1 MCGTKRCAV
10 ALRALGL
17 ALLILLILVPPS
29 MAQTW
34 PQRPVKFIV
43 TLGPG
48 SGVDFG
54 TRLLG
59 DRLSKRWGQPVV
71 IENRPGG
78 DAVVA
83 VTAVISAND
92 DHVLLASPTSAPTAH
107 PYMLQQMPYQD
118 SDLLPIAR
126 GWNTIIVIAVAT
138 SMDIKTMRDLVAMT
152 RANPGKLN
160 WAGTTGAIDFL
171 FAGFLKKNNLEMA
184 RVPYRNPQD
193 AANDVATGRIQVTEA
208 SLATLRP
215 QLQAGKIKML
225 ASTNSIRP
233 PSNPEVSTVSEAG
246 FPELTLDG
254 LVGFFGPHGMP
265 AALRE
270 HIAADVRAVVQE
282 PDFGDRLSVTG
293 QIANAGGPAEFAA
306 AMQEQ
311 RDRLAIPAKEL
322 GLKPAQSSSPIPLRA
337 RRIGHDQTTACVTL
351 TSSAAGNLSL
361 SGISRGTGRREA
373 CVPGNGRCGLPS
385 TGG

>member
-1 MCGTKRCAV
+1 MFEPKRCAV
-10 ALRALGL
+10 ALCALGL
-17 ALLILLILVPPS
+17 ALLILPIPVPPS

-92 DHVLLASPTSAPTAH
+92 DHVLLASPTSALTAH
-107 PYMLQQMPYQD
+107 PYVLQQMPYQD

-126 GWNTIIVIAVAT
+126 GWNTVIVIAVPT
-138 SMDIKTMRDLVAMT
+138 SMDVKTMRDLIATT
-152 RANPGKLN
+152 RANRGKLN

-225 ASTNSIRP
+225 ASTNSMRP
-233 PSNPEVSTVSEAG
+233 PSNPEVPTVSEAG

-282 PDFGDRLSVTG
+282 PDFGEKLSVTG
-293 QIANAGGPAEFAA
+293 QIANAGGPTEFAA

-311 RDRLAIPAKEL
+311 RDRLAIAAKEL
-322 GLKPAQSSSPIPLRA
+322 GLKPAQ
-337 RRIGHDQTTACVTL
+337 
-351 TSSAAGNLSL
+351 
-361 SGISRGTGRREA
+361 
-373 CVPGNGRCGLPS
+373 
-385 TGG
+385 

>member
-1 MCGTKRCAV
+1 MFGKRRRAAAFCAV
-10 ALRALGL
+10 GL
-17 ALLILLILVPPS
+17 ALLLVVPS
-29 MAQTW
+29 PSSRAQTW

-59 DRLSKRWGQPVV
+59 DRLSKRWGQSVV

-78 DAVVA
+78 DAIVA

-92 DHVLLASPTSAPTAH
+92 DHVLLASPTSALTAH

-126 GWNTIIVIAVAT
+126 GWNTVIVIAVPT
-138 SMDIKTMRDLVAMT
+138 SMDVKTMRDLVAMT

-171 FAGFLKKNNLEMA
+171 FAGFLKKNNLDMA

-215 QLQAGKIKML
+215 QLQAGTIKVL
-225 ASTNSIRP
+225 ASTNSVRP
-233 PSNPEVSTVSEAG
+233 PTNPEVPTVNEAG
-246 FPELTLDG
+246 YPELTLDG
-254 LVGFFGPHGMP
+254 LVGFFGPRVMSLP
-265 AALRE
+265 LRE
-270 HIAADVRAVVQE
+270 RIAADMREIVQE
-282 PDFGDRLSVTG
+282 PDFVEKLSVTG

-311 RDRLAIPAKEL
+311 RERLALAAQEL
-322 GLKPAQSSSPIPLRA
+322 GLK
-337 RRIGHDQTTACVTL
+337 TAH
-351 TSSAAGNLSL
+351 
-361 SGISRGTGRREA
+361 
-373 CVPGNGRCGLPS
+373 
-385 TGG
+385 

>member
-1 MCGTKRCAV
+1 MCGTKRYAV

-29 MAQTW
+29 MAQTIAQTW

-71 IENRPGG
+71 VENRPGG

-92 DHVLLASPTSAPTAH
+92 DHVLLASPTSALTAH

-118 SDLLPIAR
+118 SDLVPIAR

-138 SMDIKTMRDLVAMT
+138 SMDVKTMRDLVAMT

-233 PSNPEVSTVSEAG
+233 PSNPEVPTVSEAG

-282 PDFGDRLSVTG
+282 PDFGEKLSVTG
-293 QIANAGGPAEFAA
+293 QIANAGEPAEFAA

-311 RDRLAIPAKEL
+311 RDRLAIAAKEL
-322 GLKPAQSSSPIPLRA
+322 GLKPAQ
-337 RRIGHDQTTACVTL
+337 
-351 TSSAAGNLSL
+351 
-361 SGISRGTGRREA
+361 
-373 CVPGNGRCGLPS
+373 
-385 TGG
+385 

>member
-71 IENRPGG
+71 VENRPGG

-92 DHVLLASPTSAPTAH
+92 DHVLLASPTSALTAH

-118 SDLLPIAR
+118 SDLVPIAR

-138 SMDIKTMRDLVAMT
+138 SMDVKTMRDLVAMT

-225 ASTNSIRP
+225 AATNSIRS

-282 PDFGDRLSVTG
+282 PDFGEKLSVTG

-311 RDRLAIPAKEL
+311 RDRLAIAATEL
-322 GLKPAQSSSPIPLRA
+322 GLKPAQ
-337 RRIGHDQTTACVTL
+337 
-351 TSSAAGNLSL
+351 
-361 SGISRGTGRREA
+361 
-373 CVPGNGRCGLPS
+373 
-385 TGG
+385 

>member
-92 DHVLLASPTSAPTAH
+92 DHVLLASPTSALTAH

-118 SDLLPIAR
+118 SDLVPIAR

-138 SMDIKTMRDLVAMT
+138 SMDVKTMRDLVAMT

-225 ASTNSIRP
+225 AATNSIRP
-233 PSNPEVSTVSEAG
+233 PSNPEVPTVSEAG
-246 FPELTLDG
+246 LPELTLDG

-282 PDFGDRLSVTG
+282 PDFGEKLSVTG

-311 RDRLAIPAKEL
+311 RDRLAIAATEL
-322 GLKPAQSSSPIPLRA
+322 GLKPAQ
-337 RRIGHDQTTACVTL
+337 
-351 TSSAAGNLSL
+351 
-361 SGISRGTGRREA
+361 
-373 CVPGNGRCGLPS
+373 
-385 TGG
+385 

>member
-1 MCGTKRCAV
+1 MSATTRCALPLCAV
-10 ALRALGL
+10 GL
-17 ALLILLILVPPS
+17 ALLIVLVLGLPS
-29 MAQTW
+29 TAQTW

-59 DRLSKRWGQPVV
+59 DRLSKRWAQSVV

-78 DAVVA
+78 DAIVA

-92 DHVLLASPTSAPTAH
+92 DHVLLASPTSALTAH

-126 GWNTIIVIAVAT
+126 GWNTVIVIAVPT
-138 SMDIKTMRDLVAMT
+138 SLDVKTMRDLVAMT
-152 RANPGKLN
+152 RTHPGKLN

-171 FAGFLKKNNLEMA
+171 FAGFLKKNNLDMA

-215 QLQAGKIKML
+215 QLQAGTIKIL
-225 ASTNSIRP
+225 ASTNSVRP
-233 PSNPEVSTVSEAG
+233 PTNPEVPTVNEAG
-246 FPELTLDG
+246 YPELTLDG
-254 LVGFFGPHGMP
+254 LVGFFGPRGMSLP
-265 AALRE
+265 LRE
-270 HIAADVRAVVQE
+270 RIAADMRDIVQE
-282 PDFGDRLSVTG
+282 PDFVEKLSVTG

-311 RDRLAIPAKEL
+311 RERLAIAAQGL
-322 GLKPAQSSSPIPLRA
+322 GVRAAQ
-337 RRIGHDQTTACVTL
+337 
-351 TSSAAGNLSL
+351 
-361 SGISRGTGRREA
+361 
-373 CVPGNGRCGLPS
+373 
-385 TGG
+385 

>member
-1 MCGTKRCAV
+1 MMRISYAMQTEVPMFAAQRRAV
-10 ALRALGL
+10 GLYVAGL
-17 ALLILLILVPPS
+17 ALLLLLLPVVPS

-34 PQRPVKFIV
+34 PQRPVKFVV

-83 VTAVISAND
+83 ITAVISAND
-92 DHVLLASPTSAPTAH
+92 DHVLLASPTSALTAH
-107 PYMLQQMPYQD
+107 PYVLQQMPYKD

-126 GWNTIIVIAVAT
+126 GWNVVIVIAVPAAMEAK
-138 SMDIKTMRDLVAMT
+138 SLQELVAMT

-193 AANDVATGRIQVTEA
+193 AAN
-208 SLATLRP
+208 
-215 QLQAGKIKML
+215 
-225 ASTNSIRP
+225 
-233 PSNPEVSTVSEAG
+233 
-246 FPELTLDG
+246 
-254 LVGFFGPHGMP
+254 
-265 AALRE
+265 
-270 HIAADVRAVVQE
+270 
-282 PDFGDRLSVTG
+282 
-293 QIANAGGPAEFAA
+293 
-306 AMQEQ
+306 
-311 RDRLAIPAKEL
+311 
-322 GLKPAQSSSPIPLRA
+322 
-337 RRIGHDQTTACVTL
+337 
-351 TSSAAGNLSL
+351 
-361 SGISRGTGRREA
+361 
-373 CVPGNGRCGLPS
+373 
-385 TGG
+385 

>member
-71 IENRPGG
+71 VENRPGG

-92 DHVLLASPTSAPTAH
+92 DHVLLASPTSALTAH

-118 SDLLPIAR
+118 SDLVPIAR

-138 SMDIKTMRDLVAMT
+138 SMDVKTMRDLVAMT

-215 QLQAGKIKML
+215 QLQAGTIKML
-225 ASTNSIRP
+225 ASSNSMRP
-233 PSNPEVSTVSEAG
+233 PSHPEVPTVSEAG

-270 HIAADVRAVVQE
+270 HIAADVRAVVHE
-282 PDFGDRLSVTG
+282 PDFGEKLSVTG

-311 RDRLAIPAKEL
+311 RDRLAIAATEL
-322 GLKPAQSSSPIPLRA
+322 GLKPAQ
-337 RRIGHDQTTACVTL
+337 
-351 TSSAAGNLSL
+351 
-361 SGISRGTGRREA
+361 
-373 CVPGNGRCGLPS
+373 
-385 TGG
+385 